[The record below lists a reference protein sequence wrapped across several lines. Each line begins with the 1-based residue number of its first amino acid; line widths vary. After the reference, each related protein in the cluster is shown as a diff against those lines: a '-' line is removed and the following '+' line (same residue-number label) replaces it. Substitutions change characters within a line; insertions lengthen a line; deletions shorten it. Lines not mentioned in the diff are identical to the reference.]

1 MFSKIFCLIFI
12 AAIGVCSS
20 FAQTATVS
28 VSDESWEYLVIS
40 IIYLSDKED
49 FSVADKW
56 IGRRQGKVGLSQDPK
71 TQNELDRI
79 GKLGWQLVGIMP
91 ANVNDNPSLE
101 NSKFIF
107 KRKLDLA
114 RSEREA
120 EELKKLLDEIK
131 TNPPKPINITN
142 LIELDT
148 ADFFAQQNEVADK
161 AKARLEQAIKNTSI
175 TSIVNLTTRYNSNG
189 KQTYAE
195 IVVDGS
201 SALLKD
207 GNKYRLSEAKT
218 YTRQIAVELF
228 NKIGLKQVSPNE
240 DFYKEQGSGGFS
252 YQGEVSILLS
262 VAIKYNGTTRN
273 ITSGYINGNWS
284 EPIK

>member
-1 MFSKIFCLIFI
+1 MLSKICCLILII
-12 AAIGVCSS
+12 AFCVCSS
-20 FAQTATVS
+20 PAHTSTVS
-28 VSDESWEYLVIS
+28 ISDESWEYLIVS
-40 IIYLSDKED
+40 IRYLSDKED
-49 FSVADKW
+49 FNVADKW
-56 IGRRQGKVGLSQDPK
+56 IGRRQGNTGFSQDPK

-131 TNPPKPINITN
+131 TNPPKPINNTS
-142 LIELDT
+142 LIELDN
-148 ADFFAQQNEVADK
+148 ADFAAKQNEVADK
-161 AKARLEQAIKNTSI
+161 AKARLEQAIKKTSI
-175 TSIVNLTTRYNSNG
+175 TSVVSLATSYSSNP

-195 IVVDGS
+195 LLVDGS

-218 YTRQIAVELF
+218 YTRQIATELF

-240 DFYKEQGSGGFS
+240 DFYKEQGESFS
-252 YQGEVSILLS
+252 YQGEVSIRIS
-262 VAIKYNGTTRN
+262 VAIKYNGVTRN
-273 ITSGYINGNWS
+273 ITNGYITGNWS